1 MSEPPTSTVGST
13 TAASVSGSRAGLASI
28 GVQLGL
34 AWTGLMLAVFWLGP
48 LLWTQDPQQIDLD
61 AVLAAGTAAH
71 PLGTDVEGRDLLA
84 RILAGGQLAT
94 LVGVGTAALAVG
106 VGATLGALAGWRG
119 GLVDT
124 GISRAA
130 DVAMAFPGILLAL
143 LVIFVSERPGVL
155 TVVLS
160 LSLTSWAS
168 HSRMVRGLVLGLRSR
183 DDLLAAQL
191 YGSSG
196 PRLLRLH
203 VLPAIG
209 GPLAVQATFA
219 AASAVLGEASLSFLG
234 LGPDG
239 AVSWGAL
246 LEDGTLLALRSPLL
260 LLGPASALLL
270 WQAGLFVLA
279 DGLRDSLDPRNVAS
293 APSGVTHRRTEQQP

>member
-1 MSEPPTSTVGST
+1 MKLPRT
-13 TAASVSGSRAGLASI
+13 TRAKLGAEDGPAPLAGGI
-28 GVQLGL
+28 RFGA
-34 AWTGLMLAVFWLGP
+34 AWTLLMIAAFWLGP
-48 LLWTQDPQQIDLD
+48 QLWTIDPQHVDLD
-61 AVLAAGTAAH
+61 AVLAAGSLAH
-71 PLGTDVEGRDLLA
+71 PLGTDAEGRDLLA

-106 VGATLGALAGWRG
+106 AGAALGALAGWRG
-119 GLVDT
+119 GVVDL

-130 DVAMAFPGILLAL
+130 DVAMAFPGLLLAL

-191 YGSSG
+191 YGSST

-239 AVSWGAL
+239 AVSWGSL

-260 LLGPASALLL
+260 LLAPGCALLL

-279 DGLRDSLDPRNVAS
+279 DGLRDSLDPRNFAS
-293 APSGVTHRRTEQQP
+293 TRLQTPTAMTEQEP